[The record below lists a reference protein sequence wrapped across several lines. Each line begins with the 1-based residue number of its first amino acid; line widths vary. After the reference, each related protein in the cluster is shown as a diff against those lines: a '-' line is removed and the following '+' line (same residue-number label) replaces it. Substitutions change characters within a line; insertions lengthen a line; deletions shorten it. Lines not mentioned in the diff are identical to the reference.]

1 MTKESFK
8 KVKFHKRQLVI
19 NKEVQWAIISYSITL
34 SIAVLSGYHVLQS
47 LSQDDPEHSN
57 IVAYGLIFVFFT
69 AIIFYGLY
77 LTNRIAGP
85 IYKLKIHMEKLAEG
99 QEVEDIAFRK
109 NDYFKELA
117 ELFNKLNKVNKT
129 KK

>member
-1 MTKESFK
+1 MTNEPFK
-8 KVKFHKRQLVI
+8 KVKFRQRQLII

-34 SIAVLSGYHVLQS
+34 SIAVLSGYHVIQS
-47 LSQDDPEHSN
+47 LNEIDAEHTN
-57 IVAYGLIFVFFT
+57 GVAYGLIFVFFT

-85 IYKLKIHMEKLAEG
+85 IYRLKIHMENMIAGK
-99 QEVEDIAFRK
+99 EVEDVVFRK
-109 NDYFKELA
+109 NDYFKDLA
-117 ELFNKLNKVNKT
+117 ETFNKLNRVNKT